1 MKYSIL
7 TPIGRSAARG
17 MGANYFKI
25 AWRNLVKNKTFSL
38 INILGLALGMTCSL
52 LIMLWVYDEL
62 SVDAFHA
69 HKEKLY
75 SIYERQYHDGQINTH
90 FSTPGLLADEIKRV
104 IPEVE
109 YAAGA
114 DWNSRNTFQSGDKIH
129 KMEGAW
135 AGADFFKMFSY
146 PILQGTAETAL
157 KSPNDIAI
165 SRNMAELF
173 YGTPEKALGQ
183 SIRFDNMADFKVAAV
198 FENVPSNSSA
208 KFDWV
213 LNWNEYV
220 KQNEWVKDWGNNSP
234 STYIQLRADADARK
248 VAAKLERFLDNYNK
262 YQDKAFYI
270 RLGIMKYSDMYLRG
284 SFKDGVPDGGRI
296 EYVQLFTLV
305 AVIILLIACINFMNL
320 ATARS
325 AKRAKEVGVRKV
337 IGAMKSALVGQFS
350 GEAMLLTF
358 FSILVAVVLVLLLLP
373 SFNTLTG
380 KTMSLPADQP
390 VFWLA
395 LVGLLL
401 VTGLIAGSYP
411 ALFLSSLQPI
421 RVLKGTLKFSAGATY
436 FRQGLVVFQFTLSI
450 MLIVSMI
457 VIYRQ
462 VEFVQSKNL
471 GFDRENLIYIPLEG
485 DYLKNFDTYKT
496 EIQKTATIKE
506 VSKMTQ
512 APTRIGNTTGGVQ
525 WPGKDPNVNIQF
537 AFTSVGY
544 DFVKTLKLQLRE
556 GREFSKEFASDS
568 VGYLINEAALKR
580 IGYKNPVDQPLTMW
594 GKPGKIIGVLKDF
607 HFQSLHQAIIPLV
620 VRLDE
625 SIGYGTILIRTQA
638 GKTKEALA
646 DLERLGKKFN
656 PRFPFTYQFSDE
668 EYAKLYK
675 SEQVVTQLAN
685 YFAILAIF
693 ISCLGLFGLAAFTAE
708 QRIKEIGVRKVL
720 GASVTDITS
729 LLSLDFIK
737 LVLIAAIIAFPIA
750 WYFLKNWLEKY
761 AYQITIEW
769 WYFILAA
776 ALAVVIALLTVSS
789 QAIKAALMNP
799 IKSLKAE

>member
-1 MKYSIL
+1 
-7 TPIGRSAARG
+7 
-17 MGANYFKI
+17 MGANYLKI

-38 INILGLALGMTCSL
+38 INILGLALGMACSL

-62 SVDAFHA
+62 NIDAFHVN
-69 HKEKLY
+69 KERIY

-104 IPEVE
+104 IPEVQ
-109 YAAGA
+109 YATGA
-114 DWNSRNTFQSGDKIH
+114 DGSNRNAFQVGDKINR
-129 KMEGAW
+129 MQGAW
-135 AGADFFKMFSY
+135 AGADFFQMFSY

-157 KSPNDIAI
+157 KTINDIAI
-165 SRNMAELF
+165 SRNMAEQF
-173 YGTPEKALGQ
+173 YGSPEKAIGQ
-183 SIRFDNMADFKVAAV
+183 SIRLDNKVDFKVAAV
-198 FENVPSNSSA
+198 FENIPSSSSA

-213 LNWNEYV
+213 LNWAEYL
-220 KQNEWVKDWGNNSP
+220 KENDWAKEWGNNSP
-234 STYIQLRADADARK
+234 DTFIQLRTDADPAK
-248 VAAKLERFLDNYNK
+248 VAAKLERFLDKYNK

-270 RLGIMKYSDMYLRG
+270 RLGIMKYSDTYLRG
-284 SFKDGVPDGGRI
+284 SFKNGIPDGGRI
-296 EYVQLFTLV
+296 EYVQLFSVV

-337 IGAMKSALVGQFS
+337 VGAMKSALIGQFS

-358 FSILVAVVLVLLLLP
+358 FSILVAILFVLLLLP
-373 SFNTLTG
+373 SFNTLTD
-380 KTMSLPADQP
+380 KTMVLPINQP

-395 LVGLLL
+395 LIGLLL

-411 ALFLSSLQPI
+411 ALFLSSLHPI
-421 RVLKGTLKFSAGATY
+421 RVLKGTLKFSSGATY
-436 FRQGLVVFQFTLSI
+436 FRQGLVVFQFALSI

-462 VEFVQSKNL
+462 VDFVQSKNL
-471 GFDRENLIYIPLEG
+471 GFDRENLIYMPLEG
-485 DYLKNFDTYKT
+485 DLLKNYATFKE
-496 EIQKTATIKE
+496 EIQKAAGIKE
-506 VSKMTQ
+506 VSRMTQ
-512 APTRIGNTTGGVQ
+512 APTRIGNTTGGVN

-537 AFTSVGY
+537 TFTSVGY
-544 DFVKTLKLQLRE
+544 DFIKTLNLKLRE
-556 GREFSKEFASDS
+556 GRDFSKEFASDS
-568 VGYLINEAALKR
+568 VGYIINEAALKR
-580 IGYKNPVDQPLTMW
+580 IGYKNPIDQPLTMW

-607 HFQSLHQAIIPLV
+607 HFQSLHQTINPMI

-625 SIGYGTILIRTQA
+625 GIGYGNILVRTQA

-646 DLERLGKKFN
+646 NLEQLGKKLN

-708 QRIKEIGVRKVL
+708 QRTKEIGVRKVL
-720 GASVTDITS
+720 GASVASITS
-729 LLSLDFIK
+729 LLSMDFIK
-737 LVLIAAIIAFPIA
+737 LVVIATMIAFPVA
-750 WYFLKNWLEKY
+750 WYFLKNWLKKY
-761 AYQITIEW
+761 AYQIDIEW
-769 WYFILAA
+769 WYFAIAA
-776 ALAVVIALLTVSS
+776 MAAVAIALLTVSS

-799 IKSLKAE
+799 VKSLKAE